1 MRETTTDPTELPYE
15 TIPELITYA
24 VEQWGDSS
32 FVQYEDTTYTYREI
46 DERSERVA
54 AALSESGV
62 EPGDP
67 VCTLLYNSVEYLSI
81 WFAVAKLGAI
91 LVPLNVELE
100 GEGLSY
106 ILNDSKA
113 DIILL
118 EEETRDR
125 YEAVCG
131 DLDTISTEFFI
142 GEPETDEYRAF
153 SELQQG
159 DSAAVPDTTVSL
171 KDTMSIIYTSGTTG
185 LPKGVELPHFSYL
198 NTGLEFATHLG
209 LTQDDTTFTTLPLFH
224 CNPQQL
230 TVMGA
235 LQTGGDVAIERWF
248 SASNYVERLRE
259 TGATHFVAIGT
270 MLRAL
275 AKQPPSD
282 SDRTH
287 SVEYGI
293 AAPVPEDLYETFSER
308 FDVQL
313 FEAYGLTETA
323 TIAAMNEPDTPRH
336 GSFGRPV
343 RHAELNV
350 VDEHDRPVENGE
362 VGEIVV
368 RPTEPY
374 TMMKK
379 YYNRP
384 DATVDAWENLWF
396 HTGDMGYRDDD
407 GYYYFVERKAY
418 TIRHRGENIS
428 ATEVESILETCPH
441 ILECAI
447 VGVPGELGE
456 EDVKAYIK
464 RDPESELS
472 YSDVGDWC
480 DGRLA
485 AFKQPRYIEFVEGFP
500 KTATERIEKHKL
512 KERGVGD
519 AWDKHTTL

>member
-1 MRETTTDPTELPYE
+1 MPIPTTDPTELPYE

-24 VEQWGDSS
+24 VDRWGDNP

-46 DERSERVA
+46 DERSNRIA
-54 AALSESGV
+54 AGLSEAGV
-62 EPGDP
+62 ESGDP
-67 VCTLLYNSVEYLSI
+67 VCTFLYNSVEYLSI

-91 LVPLNVELE
+91 LVPLNVEVK

-113 DIILL
+113 DIIII
-118 EEETRDR
+118 EEETQRS
-125 YEAVCG
+125 YQEISG
-131 DLDTISTEFFI
+131 NPSTISTEFLI
-142 GEPETDEYRAF
+142 GDTETDEYRAF

-159 DSAAVPDTTVSL
+159 EPGAIPPSTVAL
-171 KDTMSIIYTSGTTG
+171 NDTMSVIYTSGTTG
-185 LPKGVELPHFSYL
+185 LPKGVELPQFSYL

-209 LTQDDTTFTTLPLFH
+209 LTEEDTTFTTLPLFH

-235 LQTGGDVAIERWF
+235 LQTGGDFAIERWF
-248 SASNYVERLRE
+248 SASHHWERLRE
-259 TGATHFVAIGT
+259 TEATHFVAIGT

-275 AKQPPSD
+275 AKQPPAD
-282 SDRTH
+282 SDTTH

-293 AAPVPEDLYETFSER
+293 AAPVPEDLYEVFSER

-323 TIAAMNEPDTPRH
+323 TIAAMNDPDNPRH

-343 RHAELNV
+343 PHAELTV
-350 VDEHDRPVENGE
+350 VDEYDRPVENGE
-362 VGEIVV
+362 VGELVV

-374 TMMKK
+374 TMMNK
-379 YYNRP
+379 YHNRP
-384 DATVDAWENLWF
+384 ASTVGAWENLWF

-428 ATEVESILETCPH
+428 ATEVESVLEKCPH

-464 RDPESELS
+464 RDSESDCS
-472 YSDVGDWC
+472 YSEVIEWC

-485 AFKQPRYIEFVEGFP
+485 SFKHPRYLEFVEAFP

-512 KERGVGD
+512 KERGIDD
-519 AWDKHTTL
+519 AWDVHENL